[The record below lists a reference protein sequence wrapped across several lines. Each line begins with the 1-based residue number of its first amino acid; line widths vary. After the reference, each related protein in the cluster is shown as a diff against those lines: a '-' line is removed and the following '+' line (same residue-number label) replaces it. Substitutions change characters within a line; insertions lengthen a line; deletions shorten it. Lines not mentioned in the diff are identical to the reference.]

1 MTGKRP
7 CVVVVG
13 AGGMG
18 ALFGSILQEGGLP
31 VTMIDTNAEHV
42 AAMRERGLRISG
54 FGGER
59 TVPVKAVEDAS
70 GIGHADIIL
79 FQCKSHG
86 TRAGAEGIRHLVR
99 NGTACVSFQNGLGN
113 EEIIGEAVGPEN
125 VLGGLTA
132 MAAVM
137 EGPGHIRDFSRV
149 PSHIGEMGGGTSKR
163 AQIIARA
170 LTEAGLETRVS
181 DDVTRDIWKK
191 LLGNIAMSAASGA
204 TDMTSVEVLSV
215 PELNATAFRALDEAL
230 AVAAAVGIEL
240 DRDAAV
246 RGLVESALNLCAHMA
261 SMPVPTGTAPAPI
274 GWPNSPICPLRVS
287 VTSPRLSCD
296 CTAIQW
302 SFSETFPALF
312 EIDWNNWR
320 LPGTNHHEASG
331 RMLRTALHVILPRSN
346 AAGVWNTRFR
356 FS

>member
-1 MTGKRP
+1 MTGTRP

-59 TVPVKAVEDAS
+59 TVPVKAVEDPS

-99 NGTACVSFQNGLGN
+99 NGTVCVSFQNGLGN

-246 RGLVESALNLCAHMA
+246 RGLRLITAPGGTGDNKSSLCVDLLNHRPTEVDFIYGTVIDLGHRKGV
-261 SMPVPTGTAPAPI
+261 PVPTLETLA
-274 GWPNSPICPLRVS
+274 
-287 VTSPRLSCD
+287 
-296 CTAIQW
+296 AIVKG
-302 SFSETFPALF
+302 L
-312 EIDWNNWR
+312 
-320 LPGTNHHEASG
+320 EARNRKG
-331 RMLRTALHVILPRSN
+331 LDDV
-346 AAGVWNTRFR
+346 
-356 FS
+356 